1 MSFPALTA
9 VDPNDPSWR
18 RPAVTRGE
26 VRADA
31 VLAAT
36 LFVGALLSLMLYQV
50 AGVYDEPAPMWLSL
64 IWAVLITLPL
74 AVRRR
79 WPTAAAL
86 VVAATFIAG
95 GELHVPELLI
105 CNITLFMA
113 LYAVGAWVDNRR
125 TAMLVRVLIIAA
137 MLGWLVLAMFRET
150 TDPDALE
157 GFSRAGAFSPLVAFL
172 MIQILTNLLYFGG
185 AYYFGDRSYAAARQT
200 ALLEYR
206 THELEQERERTAG
219 QAVALERVRIARE
232 LHDVVAH
239 HVSVM
244 GVQAGAA
251 RTVLD
256 SNPAAARDAL
266 ANVELGARSAIDE
279 LQKLLHT
286 LRESEPVED
295 ASTSAS
301 TLSLESL
308 TALVAESTASGL
320 PTTLEI
326 VGEPREVSGLTR
338 LSLYRIAQEALTN
351 ARKYAGPAATAD
363 VRVRYLDGA
372 VELEVANTGTV
383 PLTPRPGGLGQIGM
397 RERVDALGG
406 SLELGPRPRGGY
418 LVRARLPVRGRHSDV
433 SVAGSDAAWPGETTM
448 PGAGNSATPGQ
459 ATPASATETTD
470 QVPPRRNR

>member
-1 MSFPALTA
+1 MT
-9 VDPNDPSWR
+9 PS
-18 RPAVTRGE
+18 GL
-26 VRADA
+26 RADA
-31 VLAAT
+31 ILAAA
-36 LFVGALLSLMLYQV
+36 LFVGALLSLMLYRV
-50 AGVYDEPAPMWLSL
+50 AGVYDDPAPMGLSL
-64 IWAVLITLPL
+64 VWAVLITLPL
-74 AVRRR
+74 AVRRK

-86 VVAATFIAG
+86 VVAAAFIAG
-95 GELHVPELLI
+95 GELRVPELLI
-105 CNITLFMA
+105 SNITLFMA

-125 TAMLVRVLIIAA
+125 TALLVRVLIIAA
-137 MLGWLVLAMFRET
+137 MLAWLVVSMVRQT

-157 GFSRAGAFSPLVAFL
+157 GISRVGAFSPLVAFL

-185 AYYFGDRSYAAARQT
+185 AYYFGDRSYSAARQK

-206 THELEQERERTAG
+206 TQELERERELNAD

-251 RTVLD
+251 RTVLQSD
-256 SNPAAARDAL
+256 PAAARDAL

-286 LRESEPVED
+286 LRESEEPGAATAD
-295 ASTSAS
+295 PSTASRSAS
-301 TLSLESL
+301 TLSLDSL
-308 TALVAESTASGL
+308 SALVADSTASGM

-326 VGEPREVSGLTR
+326 IGEPAELPGVAK

-372 VELEVANTGTV
+372 VELEVSNTGSV
-383 PLTPRPGGLGQIGM
+383 PSRPRPGGLGQVGM

-406 SLELGPRPRGGY
+406 TLELGPRARGGY
-418 LVRARLPVRGRHSDV
+418 LVRARVPVATTSTG
-433 SVAGSDAAWPGETTM
+433 AGSET
-448 PGAGNSATPGQ
+448 GIA
-459 ATPASATETTD
+459 
-470 QVPPRRNR
+470 VPHGRTR

>member
-1 MSFPALTA
+1 MT
-9 VDPNDPSWR
+9 R
-18 RPAVTRGE
+18 RELRT
-26 VRADA
+26 DA
-31 VLAAT
+31 ILAAV

-50 AGVYDEPAPMWLSL
+50 AGVYDDPAPMWLSL

-74 AVRRR
+74 AGRRR
-79 WPTAAAL
+79 WPNAVAIVVSAA
-86 VVAATFIAG
+86 FIVG
-95 GELHVPELLI
+95 GELRVPELLI

-125 TAMLVRVLIIAA
+125 TALLVRAGIIVA
-137 MLGWLVLAMFRET
+137 MLIWLVLSMFRQT

-157 GFSRAGAFSPLVAFL
+157 GFSRVGTFSPLVAFL

-185 AYYFGDRSYAAARQT
+185 AYFFGDRSYASARQQ
-200 ALLEYR
+200 ALVEYR
-206 THELEQERERTAG
+206 TDELERERERTAG

-256 SNPAAARDAL
+256 SNPPAARDAL
-266 ANVELGARSAIDE
+266 ANVELGARTAIDE

-286 LRESEPVED
+286 LRENDNTDP

-301 TLSLESL
+301 TLGLESL
-308 TALVAESTASGL
+308 SALVADSTASGL
-320 PTTLEI
+320 PTTLEVI
-326 VGEPREVSGLTR
+326 GEPVQVSGLVR

-351 ARKYAGPAATAD
+351 ARKYAGAGASAD
-363 VRVRYLDGA
+363 VRVRYLDDA
-372 VELEVANTGTV
+372 IELEVSNTGSV
-383 PLTPRPGGLGQIGM
+383 PLTPRRGGLGHIGM
-397 RERVDALGG
+397 RERIDALAG

-418 LVRARLPVRGRHSDV
+418 LVRARVPLG
-433 SVAGSDAAWPGETTM
+433 
-448 PGAGNSATPGQ
+448 GAGLSGAADT
-459 ATPASATETTD
+459 AEIVDTAETADTTEPA
-470 QVPPRRNR
+470 QPRSTR

>member
-1 MSFPALTA
+1 
-9 VDPNDPSWR
+9 
-18 RPAVTRGE
+18 
-26 VRADA
+26 
-31 VLAAT
+31 
-36 LFVGALLSLMLYQV
+36 MLYQV
-50 AGVYDEPAPMWLSL
+50 AGLYDDPAPMWLSL

-74 AVRRR
+74 ALRRR
-79 WPTAAAL
+79 FPNTVAI
-86 VVAATFIAG
+86 VVSIAFICG
-95 GELHVPELLI
+95 GELHVPELLM

-125 TAMLVRVLIIAA
+125 TALLVRAVIIAA
-137 MLGWLVLAMFRET
+137 MLGWLVIAMFRQT

-157 GFSRAGAFSPLVAFL
+157 GLSRVGAFSPLVAYL

-185 AYYFGDRSYAAARQT
+185 AYYFGDRSYSSARQK

-206 THELEQERERTAG
+206 TAELEYERERTEQ

-256 SNPAAARDAL
+256 SNPAMARDAL
-266 ANVELGARSAIDE
+266 ANVEIGARTAIDE

-286 LRESEPVED
+286 LRETEHDDDS

-301 TLSLESL
+301 TLGLDSLD
-308 TALVAESTASGL
+308 ALIADSTASGL
-320 PTTLEI
+320 PTTLEVI
-326 VGEPREVSGLTR
+326 GKPREVPGLVR

-351 ARKYAGPAATAD
+351 ARKYAGSTATAD
-363 VRVRYLDGA
+363 VRVRYLDDA

-383 PLTPRPGGLGQIGM
+383 PSQPRQGGLGHVGM
-397 RERVDALGG
+397 QERVDALGG
-406 SLELGPRPRGGY
+406 TLELGPRVRGGY
-418 LVRARLPVRGRHSDV
+418 LVRARIPEDTV
-433 SVAGSDAAWPGETTM
+433 SVAD
-448 PGAGNSATPGQ
+448 ATPS
-459 ATPASATETTD
+459 PARQHTT
-470 QVPPRRNR
+470 QEIPR

>member
-1 MSFPALTA
+1 MSSPALLA
-9 VDPNDPSWR
+9 VDPSDTAWR
-18 RPAVTRGE
+18 RPPVTPSGL
-26 VRADA
+26 RADA
-31 VLAAT
+31 ILAAA
-36 LFVGALLSLMLYQV
+36 LLVGALLSLMLYRV
-50 AGVYDEPAPMWLSL
+50 AGVYDDPAPMWLSL
-64 IWAVLITLPL
+64 VWAVLITLPL
-74 AVRRR
+74 AVRRK

-86 VVAATFIAG
+86 VVAAAFIAG
-95 GELHVPELLI
+95 GELRVPELLI
-105 CNITLFMA
+105 SNITLFMA

-125 TAMLVRVLIIAA
+125 TALLVRVLIIAA
-137 MLGWLVLAMFRET
+137 MLVWLVVAMVRQT

-157 GFSRAGAFSPLVAFL
+157 GISRVGAFSPLVAFL

-185 AYYFGDRSYAAARQT
+185 AYYFGDRSYSAARQK

-206 THELEQERERTAG
+206 TQELERERELNAD

-251 RTVLD
+251 RTVLESD
-256 SNPAAARDAL
+256 PAAARDAL

-286 LRESEPVED
+286 LRESEEPGATND
-295 ASTSAS
+295 RAGDPTASMSAS
-301 TLSLESL
+301 TLSLDSL
-308 TALVAESTASGL
+308 SALIADSTASGM

-326 VGEPREVSGLTR
+326 IGEPVELSGMAK

-372 VELEVANTGTV
+372 VELEVSNTGMV
-383 PLTPRPGGLGQIGM
+383 PSRPRPGGLGQIGM

-406 SLELGPRPRGGY
+406 TIELGPRARGGY
-418 LVRARLPVRGRHSDV
+418 LVRARVPATRTAPSTGDPESGVARVSPGR
-433 SVAGSDAAWPGETTM
+433 T
-448 PGAGNSATPGQ
+448 
-459 ATPASATETTD
+459 
-470 QVPPRRNR
+470 R

>member
-256 SNPAAARDAL
+256 SNPTMAKDAL
-266 ANVELGARSAIDE
+266 ANVELGARTAIDE

-286 LRESEPVED
+286 LRESEPVD
-295 ASTSAS
+295 DPASASAS
-301 TLSLESL
+301 TLGLDTLS
-308 TALVAESTASGL
+308 ALVADSTASGL
-320 PTTLEI
+320 PTTLDVI
-326 VGEPREVSGLTR
+326 GDPRTIPPVVQ

-351 ARKYAGPAATAD
+351 ARKYAGSNAAAD
-363 VRVRYLDGA
+363 VRVRYLDDA
-372 VELEVANTGTV
+372 IEIEVTNTGSV
-383 PLTPRPGGLGQIGM
+383 PSQPRPGGLGHIGM

-406 SLELGPRPRGGY
+406 TLELGPRARGGY
-418 LVRARLPVRGRHSDV
+418 LVRARIC
-433 SVAGSDAAWPGETTM
+433 DAEIPTLTAD
-448 PGAGNSATPGQ
+448 
-459 ATPASATETTD
+459 ATPARTPQET
-470 QVPPRRNR
+470 PR

>member
-1 MSFPALTA
+1 MPHSIPAL
-9 VDPNDPSWR
+9 DPGEPAWR
-18 RPAVTRGE
+18 RPPVTGSQ

-31 VLAAT
+31 MLAAA
-36 LFVGALLSLMLYQV
+36 LFVGTLFSLMLYQV
-50 AGVYDEPAPMWLSL
+50 AGLYDDPAPMWLSL

-74 AVRRR
+74 ALRRR
-79 WPTAAAL
+79 FPNT
-86 VVAATFIAG
+86 VAIIVSIAFIGG
-95 GELHVPELLI
+95 GELHVPELLM

-125 TAMLVRVLIIAA
+125 TALLVRAVIIAV
-137 MLGWLVLAMFRET
+137 MLGWLVIAMFRQT

-157 GFSRAGAFSPLVAFL
+157 GFSRVGAFSPLVAYL

-185 AYYFGDRSYAAARQT
+185 AYFFGDRSYASARQK

-206 THELEQERERTAG
+206 TAQLEQERERTAQ

-256 SNPAAARDAL
+256 SNPAMAKDAL
-266 ANVELGARSAIDE
+266 ANVELGARTAIDE

-286 LRESEPVED
+286 LRESEPVD
-295 ASTSAS
+295 GPASASAS
-301 TLSLESL
+301 TLGLDSLP
-308 TALVAESTASGL
+308 ALVADSTASGL
-320 PTTLEI
+320 PTTLDVI
-326 VGEPREVSGLTR
+326 GDPRSAPPVVQ

-351 ARKYAGPAATAD
+351 ARKYAGSNAVAD
-363 VRVRYLDGA
+363 VRVRYLDDA
-372 VELEVANTGTV
+372 IELEVANTGSV
-383 PLTPRPGGLGQIGM
+383 PSAPRSGGLGHIGM

-406 SLELGPRPRGGY
+406 TLEVGPRARGGY
-418 LVRARLPVRGRHSDV
+418 LVRARIC
-433 SVAGSDAAWPGETTM
+433 DAETPQALTDD
-448 PGAGNSATPGQ
+448 PHTQTPQ
-459 ATPASATETTD
+459 ETP
-470 QVPPRRNR
+470 R

>member
-1 MSFPALTA
+1 MTRRELRTDAILA
-9 VDPNDPSWR
+9 V
-18 RPAVTRGE
+18 V
-26 VRADA
+26 
-31 VLAAT
+31 

-50 AGVYDEPAPMWLSL
+50 AGVYDDPAPMWLSL

-79 WPTAAAL
+79 WPNAAAI
-86 VVAATFIAG
+86 VVAAAFIAG

-125 TAMLVRVLIIAA
+125 TALLVRAGIIVA
-137 MLGWLVLAMFRET
+137 MLIWLVLSMFRQT
-150 TDPDALE
+150 TDPEALE
-157 GFSRAGAFSPLVAFL
+157 GFSRVGTFSPLVAFL

-185 AYYFGDRSYAAARQT
+185 AYFFGDRSYASARQQ

-206 THELEQERERTAG
+206 TDELERERERTAG

-256 SNPAAARDAL
+256 SNPPAARDAL
-266 ANVELGARSAIDE
+266 ANVELGARTAIDE

-286 LRESEPVED
+286 LRENDNADP
-295 ASTSAS
+295 ASASAS
-301 TLSLESL
+301 TLGLESL
-308 TALVAESTASGL
+308 SALVADSTASGL
-320 PTTLEI
+320 PTTLEVI
-326 VGEPREVSGLTR
+326 GEPAEVSGLVR

-351 ARKYAGPAATAD
+351 ARKYAGAGATAD
-363 VRVRYLDGA
+363 VRVRYLDDA
-372 VELEVANTGTV
+372 IELEVSNTGSV
-383 PLTPRPGGLGQIGM
+383 PLTPRRGGLGHVGM
-397 RERVDALGG
+397 RERIDALAG
-406 SLELGPRPRGGY
+406 SLELGPRQRGGY
-418 LVRARLPVRGRHSDV
+418 LVRARVPLG
-433 SVAGSDAAWPGETTM
+433 GTPGEGDA
-448 PGAGNSATPGQ
+448 PG
-459 ATPASATETTD
+459 PAADDRTGEPAENTETT
-470 QVPPRRNR
+470 QPAQPRSTR

>member
-1 MSFPALTA
+1 MTP
-9 VDPNDPSWR
+9 
-18 RPAVTRGE
+18 RGL
-26 VRADA
+26 RADA
-31 VLAAT
+31 ILAVA
-36 LFVGALLSLMLYQV
+36 LFVGSLLSLMLYRV

-74 AVRRR
+74 AVRRK

-86 VVAATFIAG
+86 VVAAAFIAG
-95 GELHVPELLI
+95 SELHVPELLI

-125 TAMLVRVLIIAA
+125 TALLVRVLIIAA
-137 MLGWLVLAMFRET
+137 MLAWLVIAMFRET

-157 GFSRAGAFSPLVAFL
+157 GISRVGAFSPLVAFL

-200 ALLEYR
+200 ALLEFR
-206 THELEQERERTAG
+206 TSELERERELTAG

-256 SNPAAARDAL
+256 SDQAAARDAL

-286 LRESEPVED
+286 LRETERPET

-301 TLSLESL
+301 TLGLDSL

-326 VGEPREVSGLTR
+326 VGDPYQATGLVR

-351 ARKYAGPAATAD
+351 ARKYAGTGATAD
-363 VRVRYLDGA
+363 VRLRYLDGA
-372 VELEVANTGTV
+372 VELEVSNTGNV
-383 PLTPRPGGLGQIGM
+383 PLKPRPGGLGQVGM

-406 SLELGPRPRGGY
+406 TLELGPRPRGGY
-418 LVRARLPVRGRHSDV
+418 LVRAWLPVGAGAAGSAGEALVGGDTGTSDV
-433 SVAGSDAAWPGETTM
+433 
-448 PGAGNSATPGQ
+448 
-459 ATPASATETTD
+459 PALTA
-470 QVPPRRNR
+470 PPRRTR

>member
-1 MSFPALTA
+1 VNSPIVLA
-9 VDPNDPSWR
+9 VDPDDPAWR
-18 RPAVTRGE
+18 RPAVTGRGL
-26 VRADA
+26 RADSI
-31 VLAAT
+31 LAAA

-50 AGVYDEPAPMWLSL
+50 AGVYDDPAPMWLSL
-64 IWAVLITLPL
+64 VWAVLITLPL
-74 AVRRR
+74 AVRRK

-86 VVAATFIAG
+86 VVAATFITG
-95 GELHVPELLI
+95 GELRVPELLI

-125 TAMLVRVLIIAA
+125 TALLVRVFIIAA
-137 MLGWLVLAMFRET
+137 MLAWLVVSMVRQT

-157 GFSRAGAFSPLVAFL
+157 GISRVGTFSPLVAFL

-185 AYYFGDRSYAAARQT
+185 AYYFGDRSYSAARQK

-206 THELEQERERTAG
+206 TQQLERERELNAD

-256 SNPAAARDAL
+256 SDPAAAKDAL

-286 LRESEPVED
+286 LRESEEHDGVSTS
-295 ASTSAS
+295 ASTSASMSAS
-301 TLSLESL
+301 TLSLDSL
-308 TALVAESTASGL
+308 SALVADSTASGM

-326 VGEPREVSGLTR
+326 IGEPGELSGMAK

-351 ARKYAGPAATAD
+351 ARKYAGQGATAD

-372 VELEVANTGTV
+372 VELEVSNTGNV
-383 PLTPRPGGLGQIGM
+383 PLRPRPGGLGQIGM

-406 SLELGPRPRGGY
+406 TLELGPRSRGGY
-418 LVRARLPVRGRHSDV
+418 LVRARVPAGTAGASMGA
-433 SVAGSDAAWPGETTM
+433 VAPDSEPSIAA
-448 PGAGNSATPGQ
+448 
-459 ATPASATETTD
+459 
-470 QVPPRRNR
+470 VPPRRNR

>member
-1 MSFPALTA
+1 MTRRELRTDAILA
-9 VDPNDPSWR
+9 V
-18 RPAVTRGE
+18 V
-26 VRADA
+26 
-31 VLAAT
+31 

-50 AGVYDEPAPMWLSL
+50 AGVYDDPAPMWLSL

-79 WPTAAAL
+79 WPNAAAI
-86 VVAATFIAG
+86 VVAAAFIAG

-125 TAMLVRVLIIAA
+125 TAFLVRAGIIVA
-137 MLGWLVLAMFRET
+137 MLIWLVLSMFRQT
-150 TDPDALE
+150 TDPEALE
-157 GFSRAGAFSPLVAFL
+157 GFSRVGTFSPLVAFL

-185 AYYFGDRSYAAARQT
+185 AYFFGDRSYASARQQ

-206 THELEQERERTAG
+206 TDELERERERTAG

-256 SNPAAARDAL
+256 SNPPAARDAL
-266 ANVELGARSAIDE
+266 ANVELGARTAIDE

-286 LRESEPVED
+286 LRENDNADP
-295 ASTSAS
+295 ASASAS
-301 TLSLESL
+301 TLGLESL
-308 TALVAESTASGL
+308 SALVADSTASGL
-320 PTTLEI
+320 PTTLEVI
-326 VGEPREVSGLTR
+326 GEPAEVSGLVR

-351 ARKYAGPAATAD
+351 ARKYAGAGATAD
-363 VRVRYLDGA
+363 VRVRYIDDA
-372 VELEVANTGTV
+372 IELEVSNTGSV
-383 PLTPRPGGLGQIGM
+383 PLTPRRGGLGHVGM
-397 RERVDALGG
+397 RERIDALAG

-418 LVRARLPVRGRHSDV
+418 LVRARVPIGG
-433 SVAGSDAAWPGETTM
+433 APAEGDAPR
-448 PGAGNSATPGQ
+448 
-459 ATPASATETTD
+459 PAAADDRTAEPAESTETT
-470 QVPPRRNR
+470 QPAQPRSTR

>member
-1 MSFPALTA
+1 MSSPIAPAI
-9 VDPNDPSWR
+9 DPDDPTWR
-18 RPAVTRGE
+18 RPAVTRSGL
-26 VRADA
+26 RADA
-31 VLAAT
+31 ILATA
-36 LFVGALLSLMLYQV
+36 LFVGALLSLMLYRV

-64 IWAVLITLPL
+64 VWAVLITLPL

-79 WPTAAAL
+79 WPTVAALIIAAA
-86 VVAATFIAG
+86 FIAG

-125 TAMLVRVLIIAA
+125 TALLVRVLIIAA
-137 MLGWLVLAMFRET
+137 MLLWLVLSMLRQT

-157 GFSRAGAFSPLVAFL
+157 GISRVGTFSPLAAFL

-185 AYYFGDRSYAAARQT
+185 AYYFGDRSYSAARQK

-206 THELEQERERTAG
+206 THELERERELNAD

-256 SNPAAARDAL
+256 SDPAAARDAL
-266 ANVELGARSAIDE
+266 VNVELGARSAIDE
-279 LQKLLHT
+279 LQRLLHT
-286 LRESEPVED
+286 LRDSEPESHRD
-295 ASTSAS
+295 ASASRSAS
-301 TLSLESL
+301 TLSLDSL
-308 TALVAESTASGL
+308 SALVADSTASGM

-326 VGEPREVSGLTR
+326 IGEPGELSGMAK
-338 LSLYRIAQEALTN
+338 LSLFRIAQEALTN
-351 ARKYAGPAATAD
+351 ARKYAGPGATAD

-372 VELEVANTGTV
+372 VELEVSNTGTV
-383 PLTPRPGGLGQIGM
+383 PSRPRPGGLGQIGM

-406 SLELGPRPRGGY
+406 TLELGPRARGGY
-418 LVRARLPVRGRHSDV
+418 LVRAQVP
-433 SVAGSDAAWPGETTM
+433 AGTPTA
-448 PGAGNSATPGQ
+448 ATPIDYR
-459 ATPASATETTD
+459 ATTAAL
-470 QVPPRRNR
+470 PPRRAQ

>member
-1 MSFPALTA
+1 MSSSDLPV
-9 VDPNDPSWR
+9 VDPGDPRWR
-18 RPAVTRGE
+18 RPPVTGKE
-26 VRADA
+26 LRAD
-31 VLAAT
+31 VILAAA

-50 AGVYDEPAPMWLSL
+50 AGVYDDPAPMWLGL
-64 IWAVLITLPL
+64 IWAVFITLPL
-74 AVRRR
+74 AWRRR
-79 WPTAAAL
+79 WPNAVAIVVSAA
-86 VVAATFIAG
+86 FIAG

-125 TAMLVRVLIIAA
+125 RAVIVRIGIIVVMLI
-137 MLGWLVLAMFRET
+137 WLVLSMFRQT

-157 GFSRAGAFSPLVAFL
+157 GFSRVGTFSPLVAFL

-185 AYYFGDRSYAAARQT
+185 AYFFGDRSYAAARQQ

-206 THELEQERERTAG
+206 TQELERERERTAG

-256 SNPAAARDAL
+256 SNPPAARDAL
-266 ANVELGARSAIDE
+266 ANVELGARTALDE

-286 LRESEPVED
+286 LRENDSAD
-295 ASTSAS
+295 AASTSAS
-301 TLSLESL
+301 TLGLDALS
-308 TALVAESTASGL
+308 ALVADSTASGL

-326 VGEPREVSGLTR
+326 VGERRPVSGLIH
-338 LSLYRIAQEALTN
+338 LSLFRIAQEALTN
-351 ARKYAGPAATAD
+351 ARKYAGTAATAD
-363 VRVRYLDGA
+363 VRLRYLDDA
-372 VELEVANTGTV
+372 VELEVANTGSV
-383 PLTPRPGGLGQIGM
+383 PLTPRPGGLGHVGM
-397 RERVDALGG
+397 RERVDALAG

-418 LVRARLPVRGRHSDV
+418 LVRARVPLSAPTPPPGDD
-433 SVAGSDAAWPGETTM
+433 DAASAHESLADSET
-448 PGAGNSATPGQ
+448 A
-459 ATPASATETTD
+459 
-470 QVPPRRNR
+470 PRRSAR

>member
-1 MSFPALTA
+1 MSSSVSPI
-9 VDPNDPSWR
+9 VDPGDPRWH
-18 RPAVTRGE
+18 RPPVTRAE
-26 VRADA
+26 LRADA
-31 VLAAT
+31 ILAAA

-50 AGVYDEPAPMWLSL
+50 AGVYDDPAPMWLCL

-74 AVRRR
+74 AWRRR
-79 WPTAAAL
+79 WPN
-86 VVAATFIAG
+86 VVAIIVSAAFIGG

-125 TAMLVRVLIIAA
+125 TAMVVRVGIIVA
-137 MLGWLVLAMFRET
+137 MLIWLVLSMFRQT
-150 TDPDALE
+150 TDPEALE
-157 GFSRAGAFSPLVAFL
+157 GFSRVGTFSPLVAFL

-185 AYYFGDRSYAAARQT
+185 AYFFGDRSYASARQQ

-206 THELEQERERTAG
+206 TQELERERERTAG

-256 SNPAAARDAL
+256 SDPPAARDAL
-266 ANVELGARSAIDE
+266 ANVELGARTAIDE

-286 LRESEPVED
+286 LRESD
-295 ASTSAS
+295 SADAASTSAS
-301 TLSLESL
+301 TLGLDALGS
-308 TALVAESTASGL
+308 LVADSTASGL

-326 VGEPREVSGLTR
+326 IGERTGVSGLIH

-351 ARKYAGPAATAD
+351 ARKYAGASATAD
-363 VRVRYLDGA
+363 VRLRYLDDA
-372 VELEVANTGTV
+372 VELEVSNTGSV
-383 PLTPRPGGLGQIGM
+383 PLTPRPGGLGHIGM
-397 RERVDALGG
+397 RERIDALAG

-418 LVRARLPVRGRHSDV
+418 LVRARVPLTV
-433 SVAGSDAAWPGETTM
+433 SPPPEAEQEPPPATAEAAD
-448 PGAGNSATPGQ
+448 
-459 ATPASATETTD
+459 PA
-470 QVPPRRNR
+470 QPRSIR

>member
-1 MSFPALTA
+1 MTSPVSS
-9 VDPNDPSWR
+9 VDPTDPRWR
-18 RPAVTRGE
+18 RPPVTRRE
-26 VRADA
+26 LRTDA
-31 VLAAT
+31 VLAVV

-50 AGVYDEPAPMWLSL
+50 AGVYDDPAPMWLSL

-79 WPTAAAL
+79 WPNAAAI
-86 VVAATFIAG
+86 VVAAAFIAG

-125 TAMLVRVLIIAA
+125 TAFLVRAGIIVAMLV
-137 MLGWLVLAMFRET
+137 WLVLSMFRQT

-157 GFSRAGAFSPLVAFL
+157 GFSRVGTFSPLVAFL

-185 AYYFGDRSYAAARQT
+185 AYFFGDRSYASARQQ

-206 THELEQERERTAG
+206 TDELERERERTAG

-266 ANVELGARSAIDE
+266 ANVELGARTAIDE

-286 LRESEPVED
+286 LRENDNADP
-295 ASTSAS
+295 ASSSAS
-301 TLSLESL
+301 TLGLESL
-308 TALVAESTASGL
+308 SALVADSTASGL
-320 PTTLEI
+320 PTTLEV
-326 VGEPREVSGLTR
+326 VGEPAEVSGLVR

-351 ARKYAGPAATAD
+351 ARKYAGAGATAD
-363 VRVRYLDGA
+363 VRVRYLDDA
-372 VELEVANTGTV
+372 IELEVSNTGSV
-383 PLTPRPGGLGQIGM
+383 PLTPRRGGLGHIGM
-397 RERVDALGG
+397 RERIDALAG
-406 SLELGPRPRGGY
+406 SLELGPRQRGGY
-418 LVRARLPVRGRHSDV
+418 LVRARVPVGSATSDGADPAAAE
-433 SVAGSDAAWPGETTM
+433 SEGAEPAGSTGTIQTTQSAQPGST
-448 PGAGNSATPGQ
+448 
-459 ATPASATETTD
+459 
-470 QVPPRRNR
+470 R